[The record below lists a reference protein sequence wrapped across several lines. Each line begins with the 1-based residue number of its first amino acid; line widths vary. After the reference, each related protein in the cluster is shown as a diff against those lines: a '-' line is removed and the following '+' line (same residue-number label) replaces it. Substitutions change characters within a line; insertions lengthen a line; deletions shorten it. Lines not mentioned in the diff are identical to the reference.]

1 MEIKFKSKSHT
12 SEPPDDSNKRHW
24 NARFSWYHDVD
35 RVRGRSFKSLA
46 SVSKTKSKSKF
57 PSDFKEQKNSISS
70 VITASTVVEK
80 DTEIIIIIII
90 IVIVMS
96 LREFTGLQ
104 RVHFVKT

>member
-24 NARFSWYHDVD
+24 NARFSSYHDAD

-46 SVSKTKSKSKF
+46 SVLTTKSRAKF
-57 PSDFKEQKNSISS
+57 PSDCKEKKNSISF

-80 DTEIIIIIII
+80 DIEIIIFIIII
-90 IVIVMS
+90 MS

-104 RVHFVKT
+104 RVYLMKT

>member
-1 MEIKFKSKSHT
+1 MKIKFKSKSHT

-46 SVSKTKSKSKF
+46 SVC
-57 PSDFKEQKNSISS
+57 KEQKNSISF

-80 DTEIIIIIII
+80 DKEIIIIIII
-90 IVIVMS
+90 TTTTMS
-96 LREFTGLQ
+96 LGEFTGLHL
-104 RVHFVKT
+104 VHLVKI